1 MMLSKLQSKLFM
13 AAFCLNFLLL
23 SAASYAAFNV
33 RPVRVFLPKGN
44 NNQDLEIQNTS
55 RDESVKIQL
64 FINRWS
70 QDGKGEE
77 VLTPTKDIL
86 AFPSLMELK
95 PGEKKIV
102 RVGTRVPH
110 STKEQTYRV
119 LVKQLPSKEIGKP
132 KPNPDGKSTF
142 QVNFIVNASV
152 PVFIEPLKAERLAQ
166 ITDAKA
172 ENGNLY
178 FKIENT
184 GNAHLTPG
192 DIDLKLLGENDR
204 EVEKGK
210 LTAGYILGGVTRPYT
225 TTIPQTNCQQ
235 VRAILI
241 DASNSSNPKHKLANL
256 KQKIE
261 TPAGVCTTNRTTEQ
275 KK

>member
-1 MMLSKLQSKLFM
+1 MMLSKLQSKLSM

-23 SAASYAAFNV
+23 AAASDAAFNV
-33 RPVRVFLPKGN
+33 RPVRVFLPKGT
-44 NNQDLEIQNTS
+44 NNQDLEVQNTS

-70 QDGKGEE
+70 QDEKGVE

-86 AFPSLMELK
+86 AFPVLMELK

-110 STKEQTYRV
+110 ATKEQTYRV

-152 PVFIEPLKAERLAQ
+152 PVFIEPLKVERQAQ
-166 ITDAKA
+166 LTDAKVA
-172 ENGNLY
+172 NGSLDFNI
-178 FKIENT
+178 KNT
-184 GNAHLTPG
+184 GNAHITPG
-192 DIDLKLLGENDR
+192 DINLQLLGENDQ
-204 EVEKGK
+204 EIEKGK
-210 LTAGYILGGVTRPYT
+210 LNAGYILGGVTRQYT
-225 TTIPQTNCQQ
+225 TAIPQTKCQQ
-235 VRAILI
+235 VKAILI

-256 KQKIE
+256 KQKID
-261 TPAGVCTTNRTTEQ
+261 TPAGVCTT
-275 KK
+275 K